1 MKRKALLITLMLSLL
16 ALGGCDKKG
25 QTPDNPDENETKIT
39 SENAAPGGFNDEG
52 TASWDE

>member
-16 ALGGCDKKG
+16 TLCGCDKKG
-25 QTPDNPDENETKIT
+25 KTPDDPDEIKSEIT